1 MDSEL
6 VVFGSQSQLEMVVL
20 NLLNNSIDSLESFD
34 GMRSIVISSFTEN
47 EKINLSVADS
57 GVGVPIESQ
66 EKIFELFLTTKND
79 GMGFGLWLSQ
89 AVMENHRG
97 SLFID
102 KDYPKALDLSCNF
115 AFQIIQCNCCKQIYY
130 Q

>member
-66 EKIFELFLTTKND
+66 ERFLNC
-79 GMGFGLWLSQ
+79 
-89 AVMENHRG
+89 
-97 SLFID
+97 SLQR
-102 KDYPKALDLSCNF
+102 KMMAWDLACG
-115 AFQIIQCNCCKQIYY
+115 
-130 Q
+130 

>member
-1 MDSEL
+1 
-6 VVFGSQSQLEMVVL
+6 MVVL